1 VSEATFKEQYFGFQW
16 DSAEYQK
23 PWRDAEFLAEVYESD
38 EAPTHEEIASE
49 MGCSAQTVG
58 TWMPDGAQRGGEGL
72 PYEHIAMF
80 SGGYDSLA
88 STHYAMEEYDCDC
101 VLHIDTGTGIDE
113 NLEFVKH
120 VCEVFDWPL
129 EIVEPTK
136 TLSEFAK
143 ENGFPKAPAHS
154 WIYRYLKEHPLSSFV
169 TDLEA
174 DKPTFYTGVRSKE
187 SARRMENVEPEP
199 HEHGTGRWMWN
210 PAIPDWSDNEVYAY
224 LVEHGLPRNPVVET
238 IGRSG
243 ECFCGAYADRFSEL
257 LTLQEHYPEHY
268 EWVAN
273 VEEEVQAEIGTDKDT
288 CFWGGGGL
296 SEDQLE
302 ELQDADDADDMT
314 MCVDCEGEGHR
325 TLGHDQDPVYE
336 TVYLAG
342 PKSGAR
348 DPYKW
353 HKNVMA
359 YDETVNWINP
369 FELNDYTS
377 EEAHE
382 NAAEICGQDL
392 DAVRNSDVVLLRR
405 IDGYNLCGASIEAAV
420 ALENGIPVVVWNDT
434 HTDVP
439 TMLEGTATEVCE
451 ERTEAIQSALSYGR
465 KLINDRY
472 NKTVL
477 VK

>member
-1 VSEATFKEQYFGFQW
+1 V
-16 DSAEYQK
+16 
-23 PWRDAEFLAEVYESD
+23 
-38 EAPTHEEIASE
+38 
-49 MGCSAQTVG
+49 
-58 TWMPDGAQRGGEGL
+58 
-72 PYEHIAMF
+72 
-80 SGGYDSLA
+80 
-88 STHYAMEEYDCDC
+88 
-101 VLHIDTGTGIDE
+101 
-113 NLEFVKH
+113 
-120 VCEVFDWPL
+120 
-129 EIVEPTK
+129 
-136 TLSEFAK
+136 
-143 ENGFPKAPAHS
+143 
-154 WIYRYLKEHPLSSFV
+154 
-169 TDLEA
+169 
-174 DKPTFYTGVRSKE
+174 
-187 SARRMENVEPEP
+187 
-199 HEHGTGRWMWN
+199 
-210 PAIPDWSDNEVYAY
+210 
-224 LVEHGLPRNPVVET
+224 
-238 IGRSG
+238 
-243 ECFCGAYADRFSEL
+243 
-257 LTLQEHYPEHY
+257 QE
-268 EWVAN
+268 
-273 VEEEVQAEIGTDKDT
+273 EIGTDKDT

-325 TLGHDQDPVYE
+325 SLGHDQDPVYE

-382 NAAEICGQDL
+382 NAAEVCGQDL

-439 TMLEGTATEVCE
+439 LMLEGTATEVCE
-451 ERTEAIQSALSYGR
+451 ERTEAIQTALSYGR
-465 KLINDRY
+465 ELINDRY